1 MIKIKKVNESLC
13 FFHVWK
19 VKTFFRVTAKVTFEV
34 SIVFLPSPSPQFK
47 CGVFFMDLH
56 GQSERLRWIAALPDA
71 LVKPSLR
78 NSPVLMRSIGNVSKR
93 DFTVPKGDCDV
104 RAANNECLDIVS

>member
-1 MIKIKKVNESLC
+1 MAPKDEKKYCPLEYKGNHC
-13 FFHVWK
+13 
-19 VKTFFRVTAKVTFEV
+19 RARRN
-34 SIVFLPSPSPQFK
+34 QFK

>member
-1 MIKIKKVNESLC
+1 MLCIRLVFPAKISFE
-13 FFHVWK
+13 
-19 VKTFFRVTAKVTFEV
+19 FR
-34 SIVFLPSPSPQFK
+34 PSPQFK